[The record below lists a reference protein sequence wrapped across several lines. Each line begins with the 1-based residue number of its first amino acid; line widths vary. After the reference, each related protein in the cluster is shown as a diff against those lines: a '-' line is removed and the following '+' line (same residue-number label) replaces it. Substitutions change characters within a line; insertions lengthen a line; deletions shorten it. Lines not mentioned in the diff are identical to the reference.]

1 MDRISVKS
9 TISGL
14 VVGTL
19 ILCANFQF
27 GLQTGW
33 VSMMSMPAALLGFAW
48 FKTVRSGL
56 TPQEN
61 VYIQSVAVAVGTGPL
76 SFGFVGAIPA
86 IELLLSDEEGRSVLS
101 VGNLI
106 LWSFGIAFM
115 GIFLAILLRNIILCD
130 KRMKFPSGAA
140 AAALIG
146 VLHNKPVIQEED
158 WSDEEYDEEDLRQ
171 SRSHGIDPE
180 RYVDDA
186 SSEPDEL
193 DEPVSRAGRS
203 SRHSS
208 RPDTSMIL
216 NSSDGRNRTYKKN
229 IIVLATMFTISAIYT
244 ILSKVL
250 WFLRAI
256 PIFGHRAAT
265 YMWQFEFSPAYVG
278 QGIIMGL
285 PTTAAMMLG
294 AILGWAILV
303 PLSDKMN
310 WAPGPID
317 DWQNGAQG
325 WIMWVSLA
333 IMVGDTGVSFFILT
347 SNAFIDLVHKT
358 MPLLTNNFRFGRL
371 GDYPKPNSPNGA
383 EDEEDGNEESVLS
396 RTYPRENSTNIRP
409 GSVNAMCYSK
419 TPSNHVPALIGL
431 VASGLVCIVCVKI
444 LFGDVPILALTIAV
458 IFSPFLSLLGVRA
471 LGETD
476 LNPVSSISK
485 LTQFVFGVMMHSK
498 PNAVLLN
505 IVAGAITEA
514 GAQQAGD
521 LMQDFK
527 TGGILGALMSN
538 QSIGM
543 AIGTMWSVLASGF
556 VYKLYTSHFE
566 IPGTEFRIPTA
577 YIWADCARL
586 MTGEGLPP
594 KAAEFS
600 LIFGLIFVILAIV
613 KHSYQHKKWAKW
625 IPSGVAVGIGM
636 YNVPSF
642 TIARFIG
649 GLVAYL
655 YERRYPNP
663 ADKVYL
669 VILSSGLILG
679 EGLMSVVYL
688 VATL

>member
-9 TISGL
+9 TVSGL

-86 IELLLSDEEGRSVLS
+86 IELLLTEDEGKTVLS
-101 VGNLI
+101 IGKLI
-106 LWSFGIAFM
+106 LWSLGIAFM

-130 KRMKFPSGAA
+130 RRMKFPSGAA

-146 VLHNKPVIQEED
+146 VLHNKPVIQDDD
-158 WSDEEYDEEDLRQ
+158 WSDEEYDEDDLREA
-171 SRSHGIDPE
+171 SSHGFDSEGNADESASPEPSDP
-180 RYVDDA
+180 
-186 SSEPDEL
+186 P
-193 DEPVSRAGRS
+193 SRAARS

-208 RPDTSMIL
+208 RPDTSMML

-229 IIVLATMFTISAIYT
+229 IIVLGTMFTISAVYT
-244 ILSKVL
+244 VLSKLL

-347 SNAFIDLVHKT
+347 ANAFVELVHKT
-358 MPLLTNNFRFGRL
+358 MPFLTRNFQRSR
-371 GDYPKPNSPNGA
+371 DAWKSNSPSERSDDTEN
-383 EDEEDGNEESVLS
+383 NSESVLN
-396 RTYPRENSTNIRP
+396 TTNPRRQSTSNRP
-409 GSVNAMCYSK
+409 GTVNAMCYYEA
-419 TPSNHVPALIGL
+419 PSNQFPAFMGLI
-431 VASGLVCIVCVKI
+431 ASGLVCIVCVKI
-444 LFGDVPILALTIAV
+444 LFGDVPIIALTTAV
-458 IFSPFLSLLGVRA
+458 VFSPFLSLLGVRA

-476 LNPVSSISK
+476 LNPVSSIAK

-543 AIGTMWSVLASGF
+543 AIGTAWSVIASGF

-586 MTGEGLPP
+586 MTGEGLPD
-594 KAAEFS
+594 KAALFS
-600 LIFGLIFVILAIV
+600 LVFGLIFVVLAIV
-613 KHSYQHKKWAKW
+613 KHLYQHKKWAKW
-625 IPSGVAVGIGM
+625 VPSGVAVGIGM

-679 EGLMSVVYL
+679 EGLMSVAYL